1 MRVEEYLKKIGLNM
15 KDAES
20 IFGEIIQ
27 EYTKCCLNESQD
39 IIVKNNLNELN
50 QSIINLMNSKE
61 GQEEIQ
67 KYAKKR
73 KITLSGEEVDT
84 SIDLEF
90 DPIDEEWEINEEED
104 WDLPIDIYDD
114 LEEEEPEVEVEP
126 EVEPEPEVEVE
137 PEAEPEPEVEVELEV
152 EPEPEVEVELE
163 VEPEPEVE
171 VEPEAEPEP
180 EVEPEPEPEPAIDE
194 PEVVVEEDDEEEE
207 PPIMG
212 SVDEEEEEEQ
222 FEMYSASVTF
232 EKIGIDVIEYISN
245 KMLWSN
251 NNFIA
256 REVEGAKTEAYIWQ
270 IGVGEM
276 KAMAMFD
283 LANPNKLLIYSYD
296 KTWITASLIMM
307 QINELEKIKIE
318 GENNDRIK
326 DLFTEQKILYLDV
339 DNTYNYQPYQQ
350 PVISPSLIH
359 SLLSLSFSDIIYML
373 RLYDYQR
380 IGKDKGLLTFGVENC
395 VPKDYPKYLWNNF
408 SMDVNKGFD
417 DAKVE
422 MVQIELVEEGLIADW
437 DDNNFDG
444 SAPEGF
450 KAELTQDGFMLC
462 EFILTWIFPKG
473 TTNFASTY
481 YPEDLLYYVENTYVA
496 VADDTTLYGNSAFM
510 EIGGEHLDSYL
521 VDNSKETIKES
532 AGENENS
539 AYYKERYDTAVETIQ
554 DLKYDGR
561 SMYSEMGYKF
571 PFVIGKKG
579 ENKLVKGM
587 DFGKEFLPQT
597 VAYKGNTI
605 GSSIFSKSNGMKIVV
620 DTGLINYFKKY
631 YGEKIGLIT
640 LDKSNQDSLFGVI
653 ANFGA
658 EDKKIVGLI
667 KGNGKDSSTNPCI
680 MIGDNDLPDYLA
692 LYSQDAFIEQNKS
705 LTQLKSWKD
714 VAMEIPTPNPMSE
727 LLTKSAEEISDKEE
741 TPKADTDIKAMLERK
756 IKSRK
761 MLLEDMQD
769 EGADKSAIKK
779 LMFKIELYEDQL
791 EEFNQ

>member
-1 MRVEEYLKKIGLNM
+1 
-15 KDAES
+15 
-20 IFGEIIQ
+20 
-27 EYTKCCLNESQD
+27 
-39 IIVKNNLNELN
+39 
-50 QSIINLMNSKE
+50 
-61 GQEEIQ
+61 
-67 KYAKKR
+67 
-73 KITLSGEEVDT
+73 
-84 SIDLEF
+84 
-90 DPIDEEWEINEEED
+90 
-104 WDLPIDIYDD
+104 
-114 LEEEEPEVEVEP
+114 
-126 EVEPEPEVEVE
+126 
-137 PEAEPEPEVEVELEV
+137 
-152 EPEPEVEVELE
+152 
-163 VEPEPEVE
+163 
-171 VEPEAEPEP
+171 
-180 EVEPEPEPEPAIDE
+180 
-194 PEVVVEEDDEEEE
+194 
-207 PPIMG
+207 
-212 SVDEEEEEEQ
+212 
-222 FEMYSASVTF
+222 
-232 EKIGIDVIEYISN
+232 
-245 KMLWSN
+245 
-251 NNFIA
+251 
-256 REVEGAKTEAYIWQ
+256 
-270 IGVGEM
+270 
-276 KAMAMFD
+276 
-283 LANPNKLLIYSYD
+283 
-296 KTWITASLIMM
+296 
-307 QINELEKIKIE
+307 
-318 GENNDRIK
+318 
-326 DLFTEQKILYLDV
+326 
-339 DNTYNYQPYQQ
+339 
-350 PVISPSLIH
+350 
-359 SLLSLSFSDIIYML
+359 
-373 RLYDYQR
+373 
-380 IGKDKGLLTFGVENC
+380 
-395 VPKDYPKYLWNNF
+395 
-408 SMDVNKGFD
+408 
-417 DAKVE
+417 
-422 MVQIELVEEGLIADW
+422 
-437 DDNNFDG
+437 
-444 SAPEGF
+444 
-450 KAELTQDGFMLC
+450 MLC